1 MVRVGR
7 VNVTRKAP
15 RIARAID
22 PALLRRHV
30 GVLRKSKNYDETF
43 LTEPASS
50 EMFSTI
56 IGRLMV
62 GERLSG

>member
-1 MVRVGR
+1 
-7 VNVTRKAP
+7 VNGPSWSGERDTERT

-22 PALLRRHV
+22 PALLRRHA

-43 LTEPASS
+43 LTEPASL

-56 IGRLMV
+56 I
-62 GERLSG
+62 